1 MNAGGDPPL
10 MYDDHFGNHHFG
22 NHHFYFGSFVHVYEY
37 VKPWS

>member
-10 MYDDHFGNHHFG
+10 MYDDHFG